1 MQPGDAERY
10 MRLAM
15 TEAAE
20 AAKSG
25 NRPFGAV
32 IIDPAGNLAVA
43 EHNRVVEQSDPSAH
57 AEITAIR
64 RLCRERRAVTLEGYR
79 LLTNAQ
85 SCPMCFACAVEVR
98 ISDLYYG
105 APAVPGVWP
114 AISIEELSARYGDRR
129 VRVHGGVL
137 GSEAIEQLRRL
148 SE

>member
-1 MQPGDAERY
+1 MQPGDPERY
-10 MRLAM
+10 VRLAM
-15 TEAAE
+15 AEADEAAR
-20 AAKSG
+20 SG

-32 IIDPAGNLAVA
+32 IVDPAGDLAIA

-64 RLCRERRAVTLEGYR
+64 RLCRARRALMLEGYR
-79 LLTNAQ
+79 LFTNAQ
-85 SCPMCFACAVEVR
+85 SCPMCFACVVEVG

-114 AISIEELSARYGDRR
+114 EISIEELSALYGDRR
-129 VRVHGGVL
+129 VRVHGGLL